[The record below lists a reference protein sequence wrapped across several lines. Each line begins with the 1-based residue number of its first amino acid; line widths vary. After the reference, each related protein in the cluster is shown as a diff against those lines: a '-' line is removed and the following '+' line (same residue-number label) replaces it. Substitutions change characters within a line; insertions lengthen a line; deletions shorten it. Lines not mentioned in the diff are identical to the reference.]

1 MNKRAGLILVLISVA
16 VAIAFLVVAAHREL
30 SSLENVLLQVL
41 SLGLGLIGSY
51 VLGVASAR
59 ENAFEIVKPHARS
72 AFRRVLS
79 LYQSLSRLL
88 QTMSNDK
95 AKIEG
100 NPEAVI
106 IIEKFESIVIEQ
118 LATSGDSLEDWNDLV
133 PEEIAA
139 LKSQLNAQG
148 PRDLQ
153 S

>member
-1 MNKRAGLILVLISVA
+1 LISVA

-100 NPEAVI
+100 NLEAVI

-139 LKSQLNAQG
+139 LKSQVNAQG

>member
-1 MNKRAGLILVLISVA
+1 
-16 VAIAFLVVAAHREL
+16 LVVAAHREL

-100 NPEAVI
+100 NLEAVI

-139 LKSQLNAQG
+139 LKSQVNAQG